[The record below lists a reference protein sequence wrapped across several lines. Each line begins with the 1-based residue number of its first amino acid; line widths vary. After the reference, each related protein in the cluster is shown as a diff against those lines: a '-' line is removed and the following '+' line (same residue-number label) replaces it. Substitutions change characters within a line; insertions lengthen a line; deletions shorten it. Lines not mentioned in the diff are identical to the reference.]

1 MSSFPVRV
9 IKPGQVAGTFYITPP
24 NSKVKDALAAAGIP
38 GLRPDEEVLLNG
50 KPVDLNE
57 DLIVGDIIEITKKTP
72 VVPVVTVLP
81 KGSGAAA

>member
-38 GLRPDEEVLLNG
+38 NLRSDEEVLLNG
-50 KPVDLNE
+50 KPAKLDE
-57 DLIVGDIIEITKKTP
+57 DLIPQDTVEVTKKAT
-72 VVPVVTVLP
+72 PVVTVLP